1 MIVWEY
7 LSKDVE
13 VTQGRHIAD
22 ACKEAGVSHFIWSS
36 IAHASKGNVCLDV
49 QHVTLF

>member
-1 MIVWEY
+1 MIVWEC

-22 ACKEAGVSHFIWSS
+22 ACKEAGVLHFIWSS